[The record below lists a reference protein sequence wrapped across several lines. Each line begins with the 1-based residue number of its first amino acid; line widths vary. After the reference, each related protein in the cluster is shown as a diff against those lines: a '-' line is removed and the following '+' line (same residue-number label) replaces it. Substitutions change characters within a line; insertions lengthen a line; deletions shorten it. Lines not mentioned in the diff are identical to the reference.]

1 MKKLNKKGFTIVEL
15 VIVIA
20 VIAIL
25 AAVLIPVFSNVIE
38 KANNSNITQEVNA
51 ALKLVLAEENGQLSY
66 SSTYVFIYKDGNTI
80 KYFKYDH
87 DMKKIVEIVAT
98 NIPGYFDATKIFTA
112 DANDIVWAKDASMVS
127 AVKGVFAD
135 ATPTLTPTI
144 TPDLKNIVVYK
155 HVPNV

>member
-1 MKKLNKKGFTIVEL
+1 MKHTNKKGFTIVEL

-25 AAVLIPVFSNVIE
+25 AAVLIPTFGGIIK
-38 KANNSNITQEVNA
+38 KANNSNMTQELNA
-51 ALKLVLAEENGQLSY
+51 ALKLIFAEENGQLTY
-66 SSTYVFIYKDGNTI
+66 SATYVFIYKNGSTTQ
-80 KYFKYDH
+80 YFKYDH
-87 DMKKIVEIVAT
+87 DMKQLVEIVAT

-135 ATPTLTPTI
+135 ATPALTPTI